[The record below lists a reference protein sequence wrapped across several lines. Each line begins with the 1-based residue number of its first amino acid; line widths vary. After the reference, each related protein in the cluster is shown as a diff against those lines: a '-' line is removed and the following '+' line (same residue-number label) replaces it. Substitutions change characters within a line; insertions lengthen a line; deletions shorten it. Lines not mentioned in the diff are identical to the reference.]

1 LSLIGV
7 LPKKTTLTQVTPCT
21 SGKREMFLM
30 AEKVKTTTE
39 LKARDPK
46 KTTLTQVTPCTS
58 GKREMFLM
66 AEKVKTTTE
75 LEARDY

>member
-1 LSLIGV
+1 
-7 LPKKTTLTQVTPCT
+7 
-21 SGKREMFLM
+21 MFLM